1 MDGTSAGEPSDEQ
14 SITVVRTF
22 DAPVAEVFAAW
33 TDPALMR
40 EWLVPVFCKITD
52 VSADVRPGGSYRIV
66 IVGPFGGKHITT
78 GEYREVVPN
87 KRLVQTWVLEGQSR
101 AVDAYP
107 TLLSVDFRELGPNS
121 TEITLRQEQ
130 LRTRADR
137 SGNLMGWRLCF
148 KKLDKLLRRKR

>member
-1 MDGTSAGEPSDEQ
+1 MVGAAGDEL
-14 SITVVRTF
+14 SITIVRTF
-22 DAPVAEVFAAW
+22 DAPVAELFAAW
-33 TDPALMR
+33 TDATLMR
-40 EWLVPVFCKITD
+40 EWLVPIFCKIID
-52 VSADVRPGGSYRIV
+52 ASVDARPGGSYRIV
-66 IVGPFGGKHITT
+66 MRGPFGGKHITT

-101 AVDAYP
+101 AVDRYP

-130 LRTRADR
+130 LLTRADR

-148 KKLDKLLRRKR
+148 RKLDKLLRRKR